1 MDYNA
6 EIKMLTIF
14 QAVLNN
20 DFQTINTN
28 YNELSNHFDSLKI
41 LINTYWKER
50 RKSDSNILT
59 YDDLIYLIYVLEA
72 LPYIDRPLN
81 NDDIDTIK
89 LLLNLSYLK
98 VNINA
103 SFRNFKRLLI
113 LIYYNKPGNDIDL
126 IRSMNDAVQCF
137 LNNYQNNSLE
147 GLKLPK
153 KIYELYDISALAAN
167 KLNDYHYF
175 ERSII
180 LLLIIYGSFNN
191 NFEYFYNYMNNQI
204 FFEEHLSHNGFINYD
219 MRHDYKNLFTIYNN
233 IDIIFTKPKYI
244 IK

>member
-6 EIKMLTIF
+6 EIKMLTVF

-113 LIYYNKPGNDIDL
+113 
-126 IRSMNDAVQCF
+126 
-137 LNNYQNNSLE
+137 
-147 GLKLPK
+147 
-153 KIYELYDISALAAN
+153 
-167 KLNDYHYF
+167 
-175 ERSII
+175 
-180 LLLIIYGSFNN
+180 
-191 NFEYFYNYMNNQI
+191 
-204 FFEEHLSHNGFINYD
+204 
-219 MRHDYKNLFTIYNN
+219 
-233 IDIIFTKPKYI
+233 
-244 IK
+244 